1 MKNRLLSTLSL
12 LIILSMLLS
21 PVTSALAQDGGTGG
35 NGGQSDW
42 AGFINADGT
51 LRSDLVDLGETHQ
64 EASWMPNLTDPN
76 ILNPFSDSFMD
87 PYAQPGD
94 ATYHRYMDPNTGNI
108 VVVPSASTLMFMAM
122 NPDSSGLSAS
132 SGQLGTGAGAMLQGA
147 GQILA
152 QQFNLDPGWLKS
164 IGYEKPDQFFQSV
177 IDGKTNIFTLPFSS
191 YTTNFLSML
200 INGSKNE
207 GNIYTSLLLYHPGA
221 CASMPG
227 GCPPELAKL
236 IEQQDPCKKPGGCP
250 KEDPCPTHDWK
261 CKAVTPPKCA
271 APAVF
276 PGKVSTSA
284 KFVAPQHPIVVGQ
297 DPEKRGVDLIYTV
310 TVPPTK
316 VVYEEL
322 KEHTGGYCKV
332 PIKGEESCP
341 PGKWV
346 GDKEP
351 EFECIKHEVT
361 YRESVLS
368 ASAKATLTGNSR
380 SWITGELA
388 ARYPGASIKHPDW
401 AWSNGSGGFQ
411 GDTYIWTL
419 NIPKV
424 QVADPGYYDMA
435 INGMTSGTA
444 VQGPRPFGGGAGQFG
459 VYLLEATI
467 IQ

>member
-1 MKNRLLSTLSL
+1 MKNKLFSSFHL
-12 LIILSMLLS
+12 LIMLALILS
-21 PVTSALAQDGGTGG
+21 PVQPVQAQDGS
-35 NGGQSDW
+35 GQSDW
-42 AGFINADGT
+42 AGFLNPDGT
-51 LRSDLVDLGETHQ
+51 MRSDLVDLGETQ
-64 EASWMPNLTDPN
+64 MEANWMPNLTGDF
-76 ILNPFSDSFMD
+76 LDPFSDGFMD
-87 PYAQPGD
+87 PYAQPGE
-94 ATYHRYMDPNTGNI
+94 ATFHRYMDPASGNI
-108 VVVPSASTLMFMAM
+108 VVIPSASTLLFMGA
-122 NPDSSGLSAS
+122 NADASGLSAS
-132 SGQLGTGAGAMLQGA
+132 SGQLGMGAGLMLEGMGA
-147 GQILA
+147 ILA
-152 QQFNLDPGWLKS
+152 GNLNIDPGWVQS
-164 IGYEKPDQFFQSV
+164 MGYRDPTAFMDSV
-177 IDGKTNIFTLPFSS
+177 LAGETNIFSLPFSQS
-191 YTTNFLSML
+191 LTNL
-200 INGSKNE
+200 ISQLITGGAKE
-207 GNIYTSLLLYHPGA
+207 GNIYTAMLMYNPGA

-411 GDTYIWTL
+411 GDTFIWTL